1 MIYDLQKAS
10 MWKRISAFLFDLI
23 LLSIVSGLFA
33 WVLSQVLGYDG
44 YQQRLDEAYTRVGEE
59 YGIDLRMPLAEYNAL
74 DDAGRATLNAAY
86 DALSADAEA
95 NRTYSMLIQ
104 LTILISSI
112 AILLGY
118 LTMEFA
124 VPLKLGDG
132 RTLGKKVFGLA
143 VMQNDGVRLRA
154 VGLFIRTVLGKY
166 AVETMIPVIILMMVF
181 WGTIGV
187 MGPIVLFAI
196 LAVEAAVMVGTK
208 TNAMIHD
215 LLAATVVVDYASQ
228 MIFDTREDLIRYKET
243 IHAEMAAKQEY

>member
-23 LLSIVSGLFA
+23 LLSIVSVLFA

-74 DDAGRATLNAAY
+74 DDAGKATLNAAY

-228 MIFDTREDLIRYKET
+228 MIFDTREDLMRYKEK